1 MNKKLNTALFII
13 GASIL
18 NVILMIILMTIGLAL
33 VSLIVPKNISPTIA
47 STLFILVF
55 LLSVAGSFF
64 AYHKGI
70 KFLAKKINMDKY
82 FHPIFSSRRRKR

>member
-18 NVILMIILMTIGLAL
+18 NVILMVILMAVGLAL
-33 VSLIVPKNISPTIA
+33 ISLIIPENISSTIA
-47 STLFILVF
+47 SALFILVF

-70 KFLAKKINMDKY
+70 KLLANRVDMNKY
-82 FHPIFSSRRRKR
+82 FHPVFSSKKH

>member
-1 MNKKLNTALFII
+1 MNKKLNTGLFII

-18 NVILMIILMTIGLAL
+18 NVILMVILMTAGLAL
-33 VSLIVPKNISPTIA
+33 ISLIIPKNISPTAA
-47 STLFILVF
+47 SVLFILVF

-70 KFLAKKINMDKY
+70 KLLASKVEMDKY
-82 FHPIFSSRRRKR
+82 FHPIFNSKKR

>member
-1 MNKKLNTALFII
+1 MNKKLNTAFFIV

-18 NVILMIILMTIGLAL
+18 NVILMVILMTVGLAL
-33 VSLIVPKNISPTIA
+33 ISLIIPENISSTIA
-47 STLFILVF
+47 SALFILVF

-70 KFLAKKINMDKY
+70 KLLANRVNMDKY
-82 FHPIFSSRRRKR
+82 FHPIFSSRKR

>member
-18 NVILMIILMTIGLAL
+18 NVILMIILMTAGLAL
-33 VSLIVPKNISPTIA
+33 LSLVIPENTSPTAA
-47 STLFILVF
+47 SALFILVF

-64 AYHKGI
+64 AYHKVI
-70 KFLAKKINMDKY
+70 KFLSCKFDMSKY
-82 FHPIFSSRRRKR
+82 FHPIFNSKKR

>member
-18 NVILMIILMTIGLAL
+18 NVLLMVILMTLGLA
-33 VSLIVPKNISPTIA
+33 VISLIAPTNISPTIA
-47 STLFILVF
+47 SVLFILVF
-55 LLSVAGSFF
+55 LLAVAGSFF

-70 KFLAKKINMDKY
+70 KLLATKINMDKY
-82 FHPIFSSRRRKR
+82 FHPIFNSRKR

>member
-18 NVILMIILMTIGLAL
+18 NVVLMVILMAAGLAFI
-33 VSLIVPKNISPTIA
+33 SLIIPDNISPTLA
-47 STLFILVF
+47 SVLFILVF
-55 LLSVAGSFF
+55 LLSIAGSFF

-70 KFLAKKINMDKY
+70 KLLANKIDMDKY
-82 FHPIFSSRRRKR
+82 FHPIFSSGTRKR

>member
-18 NVILMIILMTIGLAL
+18 NVILMVVLMAIGLAL
-33 VSLIVPKNISPTIA
+33 VSLIIPKNISPTIA
-47 STLFILVF
+47 SALFILVF

-70 KFLAKKINMDKY
+70 KLIAKKVDMDKY
-82 FHPIFSSRRRKR
+82 FHPIFSSRKR

>member
-18 NVILMIILMTIGLAL
+18 NVILMVFLMTIGLTL
-33 VSLIVPKNISPTIA
+33 ISLIIPKDISPTVA
-47 STLFILVF
+47 SALFILVF

-64 AYHKGI
+64 AYHRGI
-70 KFLAKKINMDKY
+70 KIIAKKVDMDKY
-82 FHPIFSSRRRKR
+82 FHPIFSSRKR

>member
-18 NVILMIILMTIGLAL
+18 NVILMIILMTVGLA
-33 VSLIVPKNISPTIA
+33 VISLIIPENISPTLA
-47 STLFILVF
+47 SILFILVF

-70 KFLAKKINMDKY
+70 KLLGKRVDMDKY
-82 FHPIFSSRRRKR
+82 FHPIFNSRKR